1 MQTGKIVRF
10 LSSQK
15 FGNNKFGNIQRRTF
29 QLSEIVHP
37 TVKLG
42 NSIREYLEILCNSN
56 YILLSVRVLSGTTS
70 STSSMSSSNV
80 NMNLT
85 AQQYYVTQEKGT
97 ERVWNPQHLV
107 VLFKILM
114 LISLIGIYWEIL
126 WSPWK
131 RYLYMCML
139 CYSIIQVITYFKNM
153 HLKNYVK
160 WWSFSISVRKPN
172 TNQALGGH
180 HFIWLWR
187 IKMQVIV
194 LKK

>member
-42 NSIREYLEILCNSN
+42 NSIR
-56 YILLSVRVLSGTTS
+56 TTS

-85 AQQYYVTQEKGT
+85 AEQYYVTQEKGT
-97 ERVWNPQHLV
+97 ERV
-107 VLFKILM
+107 
-114 LISLIGIYWEIL
+114 
-126 WSPWK
+126 
-131 RYLYMCML
+131 
-139 CYSIIQVITYFKNM
+139 
-153 HLKNYVK
+153 
-160 WWSFSISVRKPN
+160 
-172 TNQALGGH
+172 
-180 HFIWLWR
+180 
-187 IKMQVIV
+187 
-194 LKK
+194 

>member
-85 AQQYYVTQEKGT
+85 AEQYYVTQEKGT
-97 ERVWNPQHLV
+97 ERV
-107 VLFKILM
+107 
-114 LISLIGIYWEIL
+114 
-126 WSPWK
+126 
-131 RYLYMCML
+131 
-139 CYSIIQVITYFKNM
+139 
-153 HLKNYVK
+153 
-160 WWSFSISVRKPN
+160 
-172 TNQALGGH
+172 
-180 HFIWLWR
+180 
-187 IKMQVIV
+187 
-194 LKK
+194 

>member
-1 MQTGKIVRF
+1 MGILKQARETLCSPVMQTGKIVRF

-97 ERVWNPQHLV
+97 ERAFTGKYYDHHEKGTYICVCCATP
-107 VLFKILM
+107 LFSSETKYE
-114 LISLIGIYWEIL
+114 SGSGW
-126 WSPWK
+126 P
-131 RYLYMCML
+131 
-139 CYSIIQVITYFKNM
+139 
-153 HLKNYVK
+153 
-160 WWSFSISVRKPN
+160 
-172 TNQALGGH
+172 
-180 HFIWLWR
+180 
-187 IKMQVIV
+187 
-194 LKK
+194 